1 VSLYAPAGFLVKLE
15 LTFRPG
21 NLPDSQP
28 LAYPTV
34 LLRIVRLPLAPAH
47 VADFLTL
54 FRASENQIRQQPG
67 CQHLELWQDA
77 DDPHIYCT
85 YSHWD
90 DAAAL
95 DAYRHSALFGQVWPA
110 TKRLLTAPAQ
120 AFSVVRAAGDQ

>member
-1 VSLYAPAGFLVKLE
+1 VSLYVPAPRLVKLE
-15 LTFRPG
+15 LIFHPS
-21 NLPDSQP
+21 NLPDFQP

-34 LLRIVRLPLAPAH
+34 LLRIVRLTLAPAH

-54 FRASENQIRQQPG
+54 FRASESQIRQQPG
-67 CQHLELWQDA
+67 CRHLELWQDA

-95 DAYRHSALFGQVWPA
+95 NAYRHSALFGQVWPA
-110 TKRLLTAPAQ
+110 TKRLLAAPAQ

>member
-1 VSLYAPAGFLVKLE
+1 MYARAGLLVKLE
-15 LTFRPG
+15 LTFLPG

-34 LLRIVRLPLAPAH
+34 LLRIVRLTLTPAH

-54 FRASENQIRQQPG
+54 FRASESQIRQQPG

-77 DDPHIYCT
+77 DHPHIYCT

-110 TKRLLTAPAQ
+110 TKRLLAAPAQ
-120 AFSVVRAAGDQ
+120 AFSVVRAAGGQ